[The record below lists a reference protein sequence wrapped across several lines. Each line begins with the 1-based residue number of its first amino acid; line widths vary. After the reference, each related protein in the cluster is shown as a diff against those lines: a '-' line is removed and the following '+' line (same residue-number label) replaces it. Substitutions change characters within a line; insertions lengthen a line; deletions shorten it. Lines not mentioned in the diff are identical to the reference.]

1 MTCARHEESEGVGFW
16 RREWKLGEP
25 TGEPLEAARGL
36 LLWGKECVALE

>member
-25 TGEPLEAARGL
+25 TGEHREAARGL